1 MYMGIAFWVIL
12 TFPPLRLNLLLNHV
26 LTHVLFNQVVL
37 VALLSPVLSLLPYY
51 IQVRMMTTFGG
62 RSWYMYVYEMPN
74 KAGFHQNTIDVS
86 LSKLIVTVAR
96 TRQVWMQRT
105 NVIFSLSFGN

>member
-1 MYMGIAFWVIL
+1 M
-12 TFPPLRLNLLLNHV
+12 

-37 VALLSPVLSLLPYY
+37 VSLLSPVLSLLPYY
-51 IQVRMMTTFGG
+51 IQVRMTTTFGG

-74 KAGFHQNTIDVS
+74 KAGFHRNTIDVS

-96 TRQVWMQRT
+96 MDAMHK
-105 NVIFSLSFGN
+105 

>member
-1 MYMGIAFWVIL
+1 M
-12 TFPPLRLNLLLNHV
+12 

-51 IQVRMMTTFGG
+51 IQVRMTTTFGG
-62 RSWYMYVYEMPN
+62 RSWYMYEMPN

-86 LSKLIVTVAR
+86 LSNVTVTVAR
-96 TRQVWMQRT
+96 TRQVWMQCT

>member
-1 MYMGIAFWVIL
+1 MFY
-12 TFPPLRLNLLLNHV
+12 
-26 LTHVLFNQVVL
+26 QVVL

-51 IQVRMMTTFGG
+51 IQVRMTTTKPYHSVVAVGT
-62 RSWYMYVYEMPN
+62 YEMPN

-96 TRQVWMQRT
+96 TRQVWMQCT

>member
-1 MYMGIAFWVIL
+1 M
-12 TFPPLRLNLLLNHV
+12 
-26 LTHVLFNQVVL
+26 LTHVLINQVVL

-51 IQVRMMTTFGG
+51 IQVRMTTTFGG

-86 LSKLIVTVAR
+86 RSNVTVTVAR
-96 TRQVWMQRT
+96 TTQQ
-105 NVIFSLSFGN
+105 SLTTPKK